1 MTMIKIKHGLHA
13 HHKVLYSQ
21 VMISWY
27 KSAVFRQMQH
37 NRKKPPQININVF
50 EQVQKKLH

>member
-37 NRKKPPQININVF
+37 NRKNPPQININIF